1 MAKYVLAIDQGTT
14 GSTVALLDEGA
25 CIRAKVNHEYRQI
38 FPQPGWVEHD
48 PEDIWQSVLAGIRKC
63 MKLSLVNPN
72 DIAAIGITNQRETV
86 VAWNRNSGKTYYNA
100 IVWQC
105 RRTAKVCSSLKRKGL
120 EPMIQKKTGLLLDPY
135 FSASKMQ
142 WMIQNLPSVKEASR
156 RGELCFGTIDSYL
169 IWRLTGG
176 KTHKIDVSNASRTML
191 MNIDQV
197 AWDDE
202 LLKLFSVPKTSLPQ
216 IVPSSGELGRTVD
229 IPSLVPNIPIAGV
242 AGDQQA
248 ALFGQLCFRPGEAK
262 CTFGTGSFLLLN
274 TGNLRIVPKSGCLS
288 TVAWQLSG
296 ESSVTYALEGGAF
309 ICGAA
314 VQWLRDGLGLIDK
327 SSDIESLAQSV
338 DSTDGVEFVPALT
351 GLGAPYWD
359 SEARGLISGL
369 TRGTTKAHL
378 ARATLESMALQ
389 NVDLLRAMEVDL
401 GRKLKTVRVDG
412 GASANNFLMQKQ
424 ADFLGVPIVRPKV
437 VETTVMGAA
446 FLAGLGVGLW
456 KNLEEIGKVWQL
468 DQEFLPEITN
478 GARTQR
484 LRSWHLAISRTR
496 IQAGGEVTS
505 HRLGSFVEKLPS
517 RKLATQKKKKA
528 KQSLKK
534 LATSKKVSIKSKV
547 LKKVKSKT
555 KAKNKN

>member
-1 MAKYVLAIDQGTT
+1 
-14 GSTVALLDEGA
+14 
-25 CIRAKVNHEYRQI
+25 
-38 FPQPGWVEHD
+38 
-48 PEDIWQSVLAGIRKC
+48 
-63 MKLSLVNPN
+63 
-72 DIAAIGITNQRETV
+72 
-86 VAWNRNSGKTYYNA
+86 
-100 IVWQC
+100 
-105 RRTAKVCSSLKRKGL
+105 
-120 EPMIQKKTGLLLDPY
+120 
-135 FSASKMQ
+135 
-142 WMIQNLPSVKEASR
+142 
-156 RGELCFGTIDSYL
+156 
-169 IWRLTGG
+169 
-176 KTHKIDVSNASRTML
+176 
-191 MNIDQV
+191 
-197 AWDDE
+197 
-202 LLKLFSVPKTSLPQ
+202 
-216 IVPSSGELGRTVD
+216 
-229 IPSLVPNIPIAGV
+229 
-242 AGDQQA
+242 
-248 ALFGQLCFRPGEAK
+248 
-262 CTFGTGSFLLLN
+262 
-274 TGNLRIVPKSGCLS
+274 
-288 TVAWQLSG
+288 
-296 ESSVTYALEGGAF
+296 
-309 ICGAA
+309 
-314 VQWLRDGLGLIDK
+314 
-327 SSDIESLAQSV
+327 
-338 DSTDGVEFVPALT
+338 
-351 GLGAPYWD
+351 
-359 SEARGLISGL
+359 
-369 TRGTTKAHL
+369 
-378 ARATLESMALQ
+378 MALQ